1 MQAAENSE
9 EEVGCVEERAD
20 ASHDGATHHVAPR
33 KFSTH
38 ASIPAPAPSSA
49 RPTIAN
55 GVLTSCFL
63 SLLLPSIRLQ
73 TPLARVQDNSGIA
86 IATIIRDNGCSC
98 DC

>member
-1 MQAAENSE
+1 MCGGKS
-9 EEVGCVEERAD
+9 GCKPRRCHAPCRA
-20 ASHDGATHHVAPR
+20 TQ
-33 KFSTH
+33 FSTH

-73 TPLARVQDNSGIA
+73 TPLVRVQDNSGIA